1 MVLSWERR
9 VDHLG
14 RPYYVDHNT
23 RTTTW
28 KRPSYV
34 SRYHVYANATNMNTI
49 HCRAQSAQEQQ
60 QVTELERQRHNARG
74 LPEERQPTATTST
87 SGGSSG
93 GGGGGGGDTSQN
105 RLSTAGSIT
114 GTQQQGSSNNVLSMQ
129 QNMTTAGSGPLPP
142 GWGNVLMEK
151 K

>member
-1 MVLSWERR
+1 M
-9 VDHLG
+9 DHLG

-34 SRYHVYANATNMNTI
+34 SPCHAYANATNINTI

-74 LPEERQPTATTST
+74 LPEERQPAATTST
-87 SGGSSG
+87 GGGSS
-93 GGGGGGGDTSQN
+93 GGGDTSQN

-114 GTQQQGSSNNVLSMQ
+114 GTQQQGSSNNVVSMQ

-142 GWGNVLMEK
+142 GWGNVFMEK
-151 K
+151 KK